1 MSEVDD
7 ITLALTGLSR
17 KLGDQSVDKDQR
29 QVRAI
34 IEEFMAEPPGEAL
47 QAISANMTQD
57 ATAHDMMCD
66 IIHNMT
72 PAGQMA
78 GGAEAKA
85 AFEVSCCGLF
95 GQLGGDKG
103 AFWDLPGTNLFND

>member
-7 ITLALTGLSR
+7 ITLSLTSLTR

-29 QVRAI
+29 QVRHM
-34 IEEFMAEPPGEAL
+34 IEEFLSETDAGQAL
-47 QAISANMTQD
+47 EAISANMTQD
-57 ATAHDMMCD
+57 PTAHDMMCD

-72 PAGQMA
+72 PAGQMS

-85 AFEVSCCGLF
+85 AFEVSWQGRAV
-95 GQLGGDKG
+95 GGG
-103 AFWDLPGTNLFND
+103 G